1 MIQGRKL
8 KNMRARNMGIRM
20 GISKE
25 NHCEMLL
32 PRGFQEA
39 SNSLLY
45 FSN

>member
-1 MIQGRKL
+1 
-8 KNMRARNMGIRM
+8 M

-45 FSN
+45 FSNWFWSCLILFFTTPNWLT